1 MKKIVA
7 VMHYGV
13 WLLCSFVGWD
23 QRRISG
29 NAYILAFKK

>member
-13 WLLCSFVGWD
+13 WLLCSFVEWD
-23 QRRISG
+23 QRRNSG
-29 NAYILAFKK
+29 NAYIFAFKK